1 MKIFRRGPGPCN
13 KKNVLEVVLFLPLL
27 VAAIFS
33 SSGCA
38 GVVSGGTSIQKKP
51 ALLAIS
57 AATLPGATAQ
67 TAYSASLSVTGGS
80 APYSWLIIQ
89 GSLPS
94 GLSLSSAGQISG
106 TPAQTGTFAFTVQV
120 TDSSSPAGT
129 ANANLSI
136 TVAAAA
142 QSPSITTTSLPN
154 ATPGTVYSA
163 TLQATGGTT
172 PYNWTISVGTLPAGL
187 TLVASTGVISGTPTT
202 AGTVSFSV
210 QVSDAANNTATKAL
224 SIIVGAAAQSPS
236 VTTTSLPAA
245 TTGTVY
251 STTLQASGG
260 TTPYSWSLSAGT
272 LPTGLALVASTGV
285 ISGTPTTIGTAS
297 FTVQVTDAAN
307 NTGTKALTITVA
319 APGQPP
325 TITTTSLPGATT
337 GTAYSTTL
345 QGTGGTTPYSWD
357 VSVGTLPTGLSLVAS
372 TGVISGTPTAAGTF
386 SFTVEVKDA
395 ANNTGTKVLSIVVA
409 AQPPT
414 ITTSSL
420 PSGSTGTAYST
431 TLQASGGTTPYSWS
445 LSAGTLPAGLS
456 LGASTGVISG
466 TPTTAGTASFT
477 VQVKDAANNT
487 ATKALSILVATTAQP
502 PLVLTTSLPDGTSG
516 TAYST
521 TVQAS
526 GGTTPYTWSV
536 SAGTLP
542 AGLSLGA
549 STGVISGTPTTAGTA
564 SFTVQVKDALNK
576 TATKAL
582 SITVAAAPQPPSVT
596 TTSLP
601 GGTTGTA
608 YAITLQASGGTTPYS
623 WSLSAGTLPAGLS
636 LVAST
641 GVISGTPTTAGTAS
655 FTVKVTDAVNN
666 TGTKA
671 LSITVAAAPQ
681 PPTITTLSLPGGTT
695 GTSYSTTLQASSGT
709 TPYSWSLSA
718 GSLPAGLSLVASTGV
733 ISGTPTTAGTVSFT
747 VKVTDAANNTATKAL
762 SIAVAAAPQP
772 PTITTTSLPGG
783 TTGTAYST
791 TLQASGGTTP
801 YGWSLSAGTLPAG
814 LSLVASTGV
823 ISGTPTTAG
832 TASFTVKVTDAANNT
847 ATKALSIAVAAA
859 PQPPTITTTSLPGG
873 TTGTAYS
880 TTLQASGGTTPYGW
894 SLSSGTLP
902 AGLSLVASTG
912 VISGTPTTA
921 GTVSFTVK
929 VTDAA
934 NNTATKALSIAI
946 AAGVTPVQ
954 ITTSSVP
961 SGQVSVSY
969 STMIQATGGT
979 TPYSWSISSG
989 ALPAGL
995 TLAAATGS
1003 ISGTPTA
1010 SGSFSF
1016 TAKVTDST
1024 SPTVQTA
1031 TKAFNLTIAAAPNP
1045 VQITTTSLPSAQVS
1059 SSYSTTL
1066 AAANGTTP
1074 YSWSITSGSLP
1085 AGLTLTAATGVISGT
1100 PTTAGTSSFT
1110 VKVTDSGSPA
1120 TSASA
1125 NLSITVASGGSSYS
1139 VLLNWTASPSP
1150 GVTGYNVYRSLTS
1163 GTGYVKI
1170 NSSAVGGL
1178 SYTDSTVS
1186 NSTTYYYVTT
1196 SVDSGGDESTYSEEV
1211 KMIIP

>member
-641 GVISGTPTTAGTAS
+641 GVISGTPTTAGT
-655 FTVKVTDAVNN
+655 
-666 TGTKA
+666 
-671 LSITVAAAPQ
+671 
-681 PPTITTLSLPGGTT
+681 
-695 GTSYSTTLQASSGT
+695 
-709 TPYSWSLSA
+709 
-718 GSLPAGLSLVASTGV
+718 
-733 ISGTPTTAGTVSFT
+733 VSFT

-1196 SVDSGGDESTYSEEV
+1196 SVDSSGDESTYSEEV